1 MSAENSLQ
9 GAGQAAALHVT
20 IAVSAPAASNNE
32 LPSSV
37 VPDLRSFRVLCV
49 HGDVGTVGIGR
60 ADGSLAG
67 RGIRHEPL
75 RRRMND
81 DQNG

>member
-1 MSAENSLQ
+1 MNC
-9 GAGQAAALHVT
+9 QAAQCRT
-20 IAVSAPAASNNE
+20 
-32 LPSSV
+32 SV
-37 VPDLRSFRVLCV
+37 VSEAYVFMATSVN
-49 HGDVGTVGIGR
+49 VGIGR